1 MCCGNDYQVSAE
13 VAKSAAVAPRLYKS
27 ASPIVVFEYK
37 GRAAITVAG
46 SYTGRLYR
54 FPGPGARAI
63 VDSRDAATLRAMPR
77 LKAIQR

>member
-13 VAKSAAVAPRLYKS
+13 VTKSAAVAPRLYKS

-37 GRAAITVAG
+37 GRAPMTVAG
-46 SYTGRLYR
+46 SHTGRLYR
-54 FPGPGARAI
+54 FSGPGARAI
-63 VDSRDAATLRAMPR
+63 VDSRDAARLRAMPR